1 MSAGPR
7 VRHEAGSL
15 ATLVP
20 GEVRAIR
27 FAPSAE
33 GMRREALVLRDERGD
48 VRAFRNLC
56 KHLPILLD
64 AGSRRYLTPDGA
76 ALFCATH
83 GARYRLEDGLC
94 VHGPCKGASLDP
106 VPLEREGD
114 ALFVVDDGR

>member
-1 MSAGPR
+1 MNPGLR

-15 ATLVP
+15 ASLQS

-27 FAPSAE
+27 FAPSTE
-33 GMRREALVLRDERGD
+33 GMRREALVLRDERGE

-94 VHGPCKGASLDP
+94 VYGPCKGASLDA
-106 VPLEREGD
+106 VRIEREGD

>member
-1 MSAGPR
+1 MTTSR
-7 VRHEAGSL
+7 RERHAAGSL
-15 ATLVP
+15 AALAP

-64 AGSRRYLTPDGA
+64 AGSRRYLTPDGT

-94 VHGPCKGASLDP
+94 VHGPCKGASLDA
-106 VPLEREGD
+106 VPIEREGD
-114 ALFVVDDGR
+114 ALFVIDDGR